1 MNEGMKKMIIAK
13 FRWLEIFPKLKAYP
27 GISIET
33 GLTEL

>member
-1 MNEGMKKMIIAK
+1 MNEGMKKLIIAK
-13 FRWLEIFPKLKAYP
+13 FRWLEISPKLKAYS

>member
-13 FRWLEIFPKLKAYP
+13 FRWREISPKLKAYP

-33 GLTEL
+33 RLTEL